1 MAGVWGRALAVWL
14 LIVVAESIHGT
25 LRVLFLQPLVGDF
38 PARRLA
44 VFSGMAIIFAISWLG
59 VRWIGARGSR
69 QWLAIGAAW
78 VALIVAFEVGLGRLV
93 MHLSWDRILEDYD
106 PSRGGL
112 MLLGLAVMGLSPW
125 AAARWRAAG

>member
-69 QWLAIGAAW
+69 QWLAVGAAW

-112 MLLGLAVMGLSPW
+112 MLLGLAAMGLSPW
-125 AAARWRAAG
+125 AVARWRAAG

>member
-69 QWLAIGAAW
+69 QWLAVGAAW

-112 MLLGLAVMGLSPW
+112 MLLGLAAMGLSPW